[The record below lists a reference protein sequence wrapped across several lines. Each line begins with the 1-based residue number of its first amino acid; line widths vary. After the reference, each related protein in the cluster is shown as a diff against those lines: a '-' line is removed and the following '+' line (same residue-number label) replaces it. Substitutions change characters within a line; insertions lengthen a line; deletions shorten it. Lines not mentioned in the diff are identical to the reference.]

1 MGIPISYTDSHHYAI
16 ERNIV
21 SGQIVFR
28 GPNGMRITPPWVQ
41 VVRIDIRPIRACVDC
56 SCNNIDCRLISFNI
70 SGYLEFIEKEGFGYY
85 WWRNR
90 LSFNYGNKLE
100 YRGLPNVLRG
110 YAFDDKNYKFL
121 NVE

>member
-1 MGIPISYTDSHHYAI
+1 MSNKLIQIGKKYMINHIESINIPY
-16 ERNIV
+16 
-21 SGQIVFR
+21 
-28 GPNGMRITPPWVQ
+28 
-41 VVRIDIRPIRACVDC
+41 
-56 SCNNIDCRLISFNI
+56 NNIDCRLISFNI